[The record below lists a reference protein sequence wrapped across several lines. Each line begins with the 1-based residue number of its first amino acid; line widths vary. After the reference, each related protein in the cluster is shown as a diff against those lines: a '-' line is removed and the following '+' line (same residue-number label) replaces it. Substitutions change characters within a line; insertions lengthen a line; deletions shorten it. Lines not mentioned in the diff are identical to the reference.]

1 MVKTGMV
8 TPIYYTDLVAPSGE
22 ILASRDV
29 PELQPFTYYYKEIF
43 GKLPSGIKYEA

>member
-22 ILASRDV
+22 ILVSRDV
-29 PELQPFTYYYKEIF
+29 PELLPFTYYYKEVLWQTAVGDQI
-43 GKLPSGIKYEA
+43 